1 MTALANLLIA
11 AAMILLLSFT
21 VSFALIGFIDV
32 YHAYKAMKRNRK
44 ASDKE

>member
-1 MTALANLLIA
+1 MATLVNLLIA
-11 AAMILLLSFT
+11 VAMILLLSFM

>member
-1 MTALANLLIA
+1 MATLVNLLIA
-11 AAMILLLSFT
+11 VAMILLLSFT
-21 VSFALIGFIDV
+21 VSFMLIGFIDV